1 MRLRPTLLLSACLLF
16 GAHLAGAAPVPP
28 ATTPA
33 SAPAVVPQA
42 PASAQ
47 EAAACP
53 GQGFQ
58 QEALPFVIPNPS
70 VKAGVSCGSC
80 SNSPC
85 QGAAINSSCYYLT
98 RSGYALGKCHAD
110 FTCTDPGFSAGC
122 TCRNG
127 PDI

>member
-1 MRLRPTLLLSACLLF
+1 MKFRPTLLLSACLLF
-16 GAHLAGAAPVPP
+16 GAHLAGAAP

-33 SAPAVVPQA
+33 AAPAAVIPQA
-42 PASAQ
+42 PALPQ
-47 EAAACP
+47 EAPACA
-53 GQGFQ
+53 GTGSQ
-58 QEALPFVIPNPS
+58 QEALPFLNPNPS
-70 VKAGVSCGSC
+70 VKAVGCGSC

-122 TCRNG
+122 VCRTG